1 MRLNLFWKLI
11 CFLLNFFNIGGSSTA
26 STKSATIEMYVGSS
40 YNDTMSGETLSS
52 ISEKSETYISANGN
66 ATTVLTELPSSE
78 RSHYA
83 RGTGAKLEAH
93 HKSPSRH
100 PYSQHSHTL
109 QHPSRHRHPQSHQYS
124 SYQSSVVGI
133 SSPSPGATH
142 NHHHMHLHPPT
153 SIGHSGDLMEVN
165 YIYSNN
171 TTMPSVILS

>member
-1 MRLNLFWKLI
+1 MPIKRFSI
-11 CFLLNFFNIGGSSTA
+11 IGGSSTA

-52 ISEKSETYISANGN
+52 ISEKSESYISANGN
-66 ATTVLTELPSSE
+66 ATTVLTEMPSSE

-83 RGTGAKLEAH
+83 RTGAKIEAH

-133 SSPSPGATH
+133 SSPSSGATH
-142 NHHHMHLHPPT
+142 NHHHMHLHPPASMVHT
-153 SIGHSGDLMEVN
+153 VELEEVSL
-165 YIYSNN
+165 YLF
-171 TTMPSVILS
+171 V